1 VKPDP
6 KQFNEWLALRSRLYA
21 QERAFERARA
31 AQRGV
36 EDSGR
41 EQELSIQ
48 YSEIRALRALSRA
61 IIRRSFLDESGAD
74 EKPQRGR
81 K

>member
-1 VKPDP
+1 MKPDP
-6 KQFNEWLALRSRLYA
+6 KHFNEWLALRSRLYA

-31 AQRGV
+31 AKG
-36 EDSGR
+36 SG
-41 EQELSIQ
+41 EAATDQELSIQ

-61 IIRRSFLDESGAD
+61 LIRRNFLDEESAAD
-74 EKPQRGR
+74 EKPQRGS

>member
-1 VKPDP
+1 MKTDP
-6 KQFNEWLALRSRLYA
+6 KQFKEWLALRSRLHA
-21 QERAFERARA
+21 QEREFERARA
-31 AQRGV
+31 AQR
-36 EDSGR
+36 SGEPAS

-61 IIRRSFLDESGAD
+61 MIRRSFLDESAGD
-74 EKPQRGR
+74 DKPQRDR